1 MTSLVTYT
9 PVNTLLW
16 LDLPVVNLE
25 RALAFY
31 TAVLDCPPLHRDLT
45 AGNASF
51 QLSPQGSGLTLI
63 RADIVEP
70 SQVTPYLN
78 CHGRLDQALAQV
90 RLHQGQILKER
101 HSMEPFGERAV
112 ILDSEGNRLA
122 LHSA

>member
-1 MTSLVTYT
+1 VTYT
-9 PVNTLLW
+9 PVNLLLW
-16 LDLPVVNLE
+16 LDLPVLDID
-25 RALAFY
+25 RAVAFY
-31 TAVLDCPPLHRDLT
+31 AALLDCPPKHKNT
-45 AGNASF
+45 NAGNASF

-63 RADIVEP
+63 RAEAIEP

-78 CHGRLDQALAQV
+78 CHRRLDQALAQV
-90 RLHQGQILKER
+90 RLHQGKILQER

>member
-1 MTSLVTYT
+1 MLCV
-9 PVNTLLW
+9 
-16 LDLPVVNLE
+16 DLPLPNLE
-25 RALAFY
+25 RVLAFY
-31 TAVLDCPPLHRDLT
+31 TAGLDCPPRHRDLS

-78 CHGRLDQALAQV
+78 CNGRLDQALAQV
-90 RLHQGQILKER
+90 RLHQGRILKER
-101 HSMEPFGERAV
+101 HSMEPFGERAI